1 MLIRL
6 LITND
11 MNDDLK
17 SFVKEAIAA
26 GQSRQAIRQALSQAN
41 WPEEEVTAALAAYA
55 EVDFPVPVPRRR
67 PYLSA
72 REAFIYLLLFVC
84 LYISAFS
91 FGSLM
96 FEFIE
101 GWFPDALKSWQ
112 DYSVESV
119 RMSSASL
126 IVAFPLFL
134 WLTRLTVKAI
144 KSDPDKRS
152 SKIRKWLTYI
162 TLFVA
167 ASFIIGDLITLFFNL
182 FGGEL
187 TVRFLLKV
195 LTVLV
200 IAGLIFG
207 YYLWDLKKEEKV
219 D

>member
-1 MLIRL
+1 
-6 LITND
+6 
-11 MNDDLK
+11 MNEDLK
-17 SFVKEAIAA
+17 TFVKEAITA
-26 GQSRQAIRQALSQAN
+26 RQPRPAIRQALLDAN
-41 WPEEEVTAALAAYA
+41 WPEEEVRAALGYYA
-55 EVDFPVPVPRRR
+55 EVDFPVPVPRRQ

-72 REAFIYLLLFVC
+72 REAFIYLLLFVT

-91 FGSLM
+91 FGHLM

-101 GWFPDALKSWQ
+101 GWFPDPARAWS
-112 DYSVESV
+112 DYSLESV
-119 RMSSASL
+119 RMASASL
-126 IVAFPLFL
+126 IVAFPLYL
-134 WLTRLTVKAI
+134 WLTRLTARAVKR
-144 KSDPDKRS
+144 DPDKRS

-167 ASFIIGDLITLFFNL
+167 ASFIIGDLIGLFFNL

-207 YYLWDLKKEEKV
+207 YYLWDLRKDESNG
-219 D
+219 